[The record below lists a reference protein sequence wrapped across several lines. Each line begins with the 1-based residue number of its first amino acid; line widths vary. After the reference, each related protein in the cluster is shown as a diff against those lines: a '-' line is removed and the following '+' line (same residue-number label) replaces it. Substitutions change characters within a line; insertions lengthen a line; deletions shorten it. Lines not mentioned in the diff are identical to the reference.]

1 MTNWPTL
8 FCLHLDMKKKENLK
22 QVIEYYEE
30 KGEIGVLGMNPY
42 VSNGVLWPYLD
53 PSSLP
58 T

>member
-1 MTNWPTL
+1 
-8 FCLHLDMKKKENLK
+8 MKKKENLK